1 MIKLF
6 AVTCVTFG
14 FTYRVIHL
22 CSVYDDMVEKSSEDK
37 WYCSKCMH
45 IDYECSQP
53 SDSCSGSVADCLK
66 CLCLN
71 ARSIFPKRLDL
82 AAYLASLQY
91 DIIAITESFLDDS
104 ITHSL
109 VVPPSY
115 VGYRLDRNR
124 HGGGILVLVRDC
136 LTAIRRS
143 DLESDCELLWLE
155 LFTHIEDT
163 ILFYVKIS
171 TFPTLTG
178 QPFLQLYLHLVLPYC

>member
-1 MIKLF
+1 MFQIMIKLF

-53 SDSCSGSVADCLK
+53 SGSCSGSVADCLK

-91 DIIAITESFLDDS
+91 DIIAITESFWM
-104 ITHSL
+104 T
-109 VVPPSY
+109 P
-115 VGYRLDRNR
+115 
-124 HGGGILVLVRDC
+124 
-136 LTAIRRS
+136 
-143 DLESDCELLWLE
+143 
-155 LFTHIEDT
+155 
-163 ILFYVKIS
+163 
-171 TFPTLTG
+171 
-178 QPFLQLYLHLVLPYC
+178 LQIHLLYLHHMLDIVLTVTDMVEEYLF